1 MTSVPP
7 AARAP
12 AKWDDKAKLLTFSQL
27 LSADEALLILLGV
40 ASDAARVAFALAAEM
55 SRTQAGEF
63 FQTPAEQGLPF
74 FVPQL
79 ALRIQGELA
88 LFDDPE
94 VLDYPWELS
103 AYDAAPTREEL
114 NALGLAL
121 KVSQGGEIDVDDE
134 SGKVTMRFI
143 AELQRDLGLAYRPE
157 HWDEIKLAAWL
168 CRNLPEP
175 SLTHASKQAFV
186 ACW

>member
-1 MTSVPP
+1 MRRYSFNKVWQ
-7 AARAP
+7 AMRRA
-12 AKWDDKAKLLTFSQL
+12 LRLRRRRR
-27 LSADEALLILLGV
+27 
-40 ASDAARVAFALAAEM
+40 RVAPRRSNSFKHRP
-55 SRTQAGEF
+55 SRACRCSCRNS
-63 FQTPAEQGLPF
+63 PCAS
-74 FVPQL
+74 
-79 ALRIQGELA
+79 RGELA

-157 HWDEIKLAAWL
+157 HWDEIK
-168 CRNLPEP
+168 
-175 SLTHASKQAFV
+175 
-186 ACW
+186 